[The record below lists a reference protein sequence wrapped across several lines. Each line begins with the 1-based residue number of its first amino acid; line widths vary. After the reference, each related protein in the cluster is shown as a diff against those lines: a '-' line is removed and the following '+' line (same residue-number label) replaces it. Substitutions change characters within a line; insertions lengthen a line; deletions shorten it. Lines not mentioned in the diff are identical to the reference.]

1 MKKLILG
8 LAIITFMGVSFAACK
23 NDTKEVTKTQEI
35 AKVEYQCPMKCEG
48 EKTYTDKDVKCPV
61 CGMGL
66 KQVEHKNDHSNHDK

>member
-8 LAIITFMGVSFAACK
+8 LAIITFMGVSLTACK
-23 NDTKEVTKTQEI
+23 NDTKEDTKTQEI

-66 KQVEHKNDHSNHDK
+66 KQVEHKNDQSNHDN